1 MAENLKLDKTLPV
14 CVVDVYLYEDDTNI
28 GINGIG
34 DWYSIT
40 ETLDKLNISRRTL
53 YDRINKGELE
63 STKDEKYRFVWI
75 DATVMG
81 NEMCTD
87 TNEKQEN
94 DIVKELIN
102 QVEYFKSKVEKL
114 ETDLREQ
121 RLRHSTTIF
130 KIINQN
136 QMLIRGVKKPFWR
149 KFFNSITV
157 I

>member
-1 MAENLKLDKTLPV
+1 MET
-14 CVVDVYLYEDDTNI
+14 
-28 GINGIG
+28 NGIG

-40 ETLDKLNISRRTL
+40 DALGRLNVSRRTL

-114 ETDLREQ
+114 ETDLREE

-149 KFFNSITV
+149 DV
-157 I
+157 

>member
-1 MAENLKLDKTLPV
+1 M
-14 CVVDVYLYEDDTNI
+14 
-28 GINGIG
+28 
-34 DWYSIT
+34 
-40 ETLDKLNISRRTL
+40 
-53 YDRINKGELE
+53 E

-81 NEMCTD
+81 NKMCTD

-121 RLRHSTTIF
+121 RLRHGTTIF

-136 QMLIRGVKKPFWR
+136 QMLIRGVKKTFLEKVFQFYNCNLNQKIIMSMNQKLLVES
-149 KFFNSITV
+149 KFT
-157 I
+157 

>member
-1 MAENLKLDKTLPV
+1 MKT
-14 CVVDVYLYEDDTNI
+14 
-28 GINGIG
+28 NGIG
-34 DWYSIT
+34 GWYSIT
-40 ETLDKLNISRRTL
+40 ETLDKLNISQRTL
-53 YDRINKGELE
+53 YERISKGELKYK
-63 STKDEKYRFVWI
+63 KDGKHRFVWI
-75 DATVMG
+75 DDTIDLG
-81 NEMCTD
+81 NKTYTG
-87 TNEKQEN
+87 TNGTQEN
-94 DIVKELIN
+94 DIIKELIN